1 MDNVEKIYEEQ
12 FTSIVNLI
20 KSLWVK
26 VNINRW
32 LFEIP
37 INEILQEEK
46 NQFPCTV
53 WGWVIWYL
61 WHINNKTRN
70 GLYFKSAWIR
80 NVLEEAERK
89 IEKRQIFYYVF
100 IRKIKKFTSNSA
112 QVEISDWEITI
123 KGKKYKITK
132 EIQDDIVDFIF
143 KKTR

>member
-1 MDNVEKIYEEQ
+1 MNNVEKIYEDK
-12 FTSIVNLI
+12 FTDIVNLI
-20 KSLWVK
+20 KSISPN

-37 INEILQEEK
+37 INEALQEEK
-46 NQFPCTV
+46 NNFPCTV
-53 WGWVIWYL
+53 CGWVIWYL
-61 WHINNKTRN
+61 GHINNKTGRQ
-70 GLYFKSAWIR
+70 LYFKSGLIR

-100 IRKIKKFTSNSA
+100 IAKVKKFTSNSI
-112 QVEISDWEITI
+112 QVEIADWEITI

-132 EIQDDIVDFIF
+132 EIQDDLVEFIF